1 MTDLEPPEQ
10 QMYILAALFETS
22 GFIWSLVLILF
33 LLLCSAMISASEIA
47 FFSLTPQDL
56 DTLKKDKN
64 PRALA
69 VLEWKDKPKELLS
82 IILIVNNFV
91 NVGIV
96 ILGTFINQQIL
107 DSIYTE
113 EQLKELEL
121 VVFLFQVVLITL
133 VLLLFGEMIPKLYA
147 NRNPLAIAQRMA
159 TPLRIMSKTP
169 PFSLLSKVLM
179 KSTEIINKKTKKID
193 MRLSSTDLE
202 QAVALTKELSDSE
215 EEHKMLEGIVKFGNT
230 EVCQIMNSRVDTV
243 AIDVKLNFKEVYD
256 VIVESGFSRFPVHQ
270 DSFDNIVGI
279 LYVKDLLEHINKPED
294 FNWQNLL
301 RPAFFVPENKKI
313 DDLLKNFQEK
323 KMHMAVVVDEYGG
336 ANGIVTL
343 EDVLEEIV
351 GDITDEFDDDEVVHT
366 KVNDYT
372 FVFEG
377 KTPLLDLYKVMD
389 LDAEEYEDLKG
400 DAESVAGFIIEQSG
414 RIMRKNERLTV
425 NDLTF
430 IVEAADKKRVK
441 LVRVIKNGGKNEN

>member
-1 MTDLEPPEQ
+1 
-10 QMYILAALFETS
+10 
-22 GFIWSLVLILF
+22 
-33 LLLCSAMISASEIA
+33 
-47 FFSLTPQDL
+47 
-56 DTLKKDKN
+56 
-64 PRALA
+64 
-69 VLEWKDKPKELLS
+69 
-82 IILIVNNFV
+82 
-91 NVGIV
+91 
-96 ILGTFINQQIL
+96 
-107 DSIYTE
+107 
-113 EQLKELEL
+113 
-121 VVFLFQVVLITL
+121 
-133 VLLLFGEMIPKLYA
+133 MIPKLYA
-147 NRNPLAIAQRMA
+147 NRNPMPIAQRMA
-159 TPLRIMSKTP
+159 TPLRILSKTP
-169 PFSLLSKVLM
+169 PFSWLSAFLM
-179 KSTEIINKKTKKID
+179 KSTEIINKKTKKKD

-230 EVCQIMNSRVDTV
+230 EVCQIMCSRVDAA

-256 VIVESGFSRFPVHQ
+256 VIVESGFSRFPVYQ
-270 DSFDNIVGI
+270 DSFDNITGI
-279 LYVKDLLEHINKPED
+279 LYVKDLLEHINKAED
-294 FNWQNLL
+294 FNWRNLA

-313 DDLLKNFQEK
+313 DDLLKDFQEK
-323 KMHMAVVVDEYGG
+323 KMHMAIVVDEYGG

-377 KTPLLDLYKVMD
+377 KTSLLDMYKV
-389 LDAEEYEDLKG
+389 LDVDPEAYEDLKG

-425 NDLTF
+425 SDLTF

-441 LVRVIKNGGKNEN
+441 LVRVIKNGTKHEK

>member
-10 QMYILAALFETS
+10 FLIILTS
-22 GFIWSLVLILF
+22 IFDSGAFIWSVILFLF
-33 LLLCSAMISASEIA
+33 LLLCSALISASEIA
-47 FFSLTPQDL
+47 FFSITPQDL
-56 DTLKKDKN
+56 DSLKKDKS
-64 PRALA
+64 PRALM
-69 VLEWKDKPKELLS
+69 VLDWKDKPKELLS

-96 ILGTFINQQIL
+96 ILGAYLTDVLSKALL
-107 DSIYTE
+107 DES
-113 EQLKELEL
+113 LLEHPI
-121 VVFLFQVVLITL
+121 VVFLLQVVLITF

-147 NRNPLAIAQRMA
+147 NRNPMPIAQRMA
-159 TPLRIMSKTP
+159 TPLRILSKTP
-169 PFSLLSKVLM
+169 PFSWLSAFLM

-230 EVCQIMNSRVDTV
+230 EVCQIMCSRVDAV

-256 VIVESGFSRFPVHQ
+256 VIVESGFSRFPVYQ
-270 DSFDNIVGI
+270 DSFDNITGI
-279 LYVKDLLEHINKPED
+279 LYVKDLLEHINKTED
-294 FNWQNLL
+294 FNWRNLA

-313 DDLLKNFQEK
+313 DDLLKDFQEK
-323 KMHMAVVVDEYGG
+323 KMHMAIVVDEYGG

-377 KTPLLDLYKVMD
+377 KTSLLDMYKV
-389 LDAEEYEDLKG
+389 LDVDPEAYEDLKG

-425 NDLTF
+425 SDLTF

-441 LVRVIKNGGKNEN
+441 LVRVIKNGTKHEK

>member
-1 MTDLEPPEQ
+1 MIDSEPPEQ
-10 QMYILAALFETS
+10 FFILLTSMFDSSAFTWSVILF
-22 GFIWSLVLILF
+22 LF
-33 LLLCSAMISASEIA
+33 LLLCSALISASEIA
-47 FFSLTPQDL
+47 FFSITPQDL
-56 DTLKKDKN
+56 DSLKKDKS
-64 PRALA
+64 PRALM
-69 VLEWKDKPKELLS
+69 VLDWKDKPKELLS
-82 IILIVNNFV
+82 IILITNNFV

-96 ILGTFINQQIL
+96 ILGTYLTDVLSKALL
-107 DSIYTE
+107 DES
-113 EQLKELEL
+113 LLEHPI
-121 VVFLFQVVLITL
+121 VVFLLQVVLITL

-147 NRNPLAIAQRMA
+147 NRNPMPIAQRMA
-159 TPLRIMSKTP
+159 TPLRILSKTP
-169 PFSLLSKVLM
+169 PFSWLSAFLM
-179 KSTEIINKKTKKID
+179 KSTEIINKKTKKKD

-230 EVCQIMNSRVDTV
+230 EVCQIMCSRVDAA

-256 VIVESGFSRFPVHQ
+256 VIVESGFSRFPVYQ
-270 DSFDNIVGI
+270 DSFDNITGI
-279 LYVKDLLEHINKPED
+279 LYVKDLLEHINKAED
-294 FNWQNLL
+294 FNWRNLA

-313 DDLLKNFQEK
+313 DDLLKDFQEK
-323 KMHMAVVVDEYGG
+323 KMHMAIVVDEYGG

-377 KTPLLDLYKVMD
+377 KTSLLDMYKV
-389 LDAEEYEDLKG
+389 LDVDPEAYEDLKG
-400 DAESVAGFIIEQSG
+400 DAESVAGCIIEQSG

-425 NDLTF
+425 SDLTF

-441 LVRVIKNGGKNEN
+441 LVRVIKNGTKHEK

>member
-1 MTDLEPPEQ
+1 MIDSEPPEQ
-10 QMYILAALFETS
+10 FFILLTSMFDSSAFTWSVILF
-22 GFIWSLVLILF
+22 LF
-33 LLLCSAMISASEIA
+33 LLLCSALISASEIA

-56 DTLKKDKN
+56 DSLKKDKS
-64 PRALA
+64 PRALM
-69 VLEWKDKPKELLS
+69 VLDWKDKPKELLS

-96 ILGTFINQQIL
+96 ILGAFLTDLMSKSLL
-107 DSIYTE
+107 DES
-113 EQLKELEL
+113 LLEHPI
-121 VVFLFQVVLITL
+121 VVFLLQVVLITL
-133 VLLLFGEMIPKLYA
+133 LLLLFGEMIPKLYA
-147 NRNPLAIAQRMA
+147 NRNPMPIAQRMA
-159 TPLRIMSKTP
+159 TPLRILSKTP
-169 PFSLLSKVLM
+169 PFSWLSSFLM

-230 EVCQIMNSRVDTV
+230 EVCQIMCSRVDAV

-256 VIVESGFSRFPVHQ
+256 VIVESGFSRFPVYQ
-270 DSFDNIVGI
+270 DSFDNITGI

-294 FNWQNLL
+294 FNWRNLA

-313 DDLLKNFQEK
+313 DDLLKDFQEK
-323 KMHMAVVVDEYGG
+323 KMHMAIVVDEYGG

-377 KTPLLDLYKVMD
+377 KTPLLDMYKV
-389 LDAEEYEDLKG
+389 LDVDPEAYEDLKG

-425 NDLTF
+425 SDLTF

-441 LVRVIKNGGKNEN
+441 LVRVIKNGTKHEK

>member
-1 MTDLEPPEQ
+1 MIDSEPPEQ
-10 QMYILAALFETS
+10 FLVILTS
-22 GFIWSLVLILF
+22 MFDTSAFTWSLILFLF
-33 LLLCSAMISASEIA
+33 LLLCSALISASEIA
-47 FFSLTPQDL
+47 FFSLSPQDL
-56 DTLKKDKN
+56 DVLKKDKTS
-64 PRALA
+64 RSQL
-69 VLEWKDKPKELLS
+69 VLEWREKPKELLS

-96 ILGTFINQQIL
+96 ILGAFLTDAMSKAWL
-107 DSIYTE
+107 DESW
-113 EQLKELEL
+113 LEL
-121 VVFLFQVVLITL
+121 PIVVFLLQVVLITL

-147 NRNPLAIAQRMA
+147 NRKSLPIAMNMS
-159 TPLRIMSKTP
+159 TPLRILSKTP
-169 PFSLLSKVLM
+169 PFSWLSGFLM
-179 KSTEIINKKTKKID
+179 KSTEIINKKTKKMD
-193 MRLSSTDLE
+193 MRLSSSDLE

-230 EVCQIMNSRVDTV
+230 EVCQIMCSRVDAV

-256 VIVESGFSRFPVHQ
+256 VIVESGFSRFPVYQ
-270 DSFDNIVGI
+270 DSFDNITGI
-279 LYVKDLLEHINKPED
+279 LYVKDLLEHINKAED
-294 FNWQNLL
+294 FNWRNLA

-313 DDLLKNFQEK
+313 DDLLKDFQEK
-323 KMHMAVVVDEYGG
+323 KMHMAIVVDEYGG

-351 GDITDEFDDDEVVHT
+351 GDITDEFDEDEVVHT

-377 KTPLLDLYKVMD
+377 KTPLLDMYKVMD
-389 LDAEEYEDLKG
+389 IDAEEYEDLKG

-425 NDLTF
+425 HDLTF
-430 IVEAADKKRVK
+430 IVEAADKKRLK
-441 LVRVIKNGGKNEN
+441 LVRVIKNGGKHEK

>member
-10 QMYILAALFETS
+10 FLVIMTSLFETS
-22 GFIWSLVLILF
+22 AFTWSVVLFLF
-33 LLLCSAMISASEIA
+33 LLFCSALISASEIA

-56 DTLKKDKN
+56 DSLKKDKS
-64 PRALA
+64 PRANL

-96 ILGTFINQQIL
+96 ILGAYLTEVMSKAWL
-107 DSIYTE
+107 DESV
-113 EQLKELEL
+113 LEHL
-121 VVFLFQVVLITL
+121 IVVFVLQVVMITL

-147 NRNPLAIAQRMA
+147 NRNPMTIAQRMA
-159 TPLRIMSKTP
+159 TPLRILSKTP
-169 PFSLLSKVLM
+169 PFSWLSAFLM

-441 LVRVIKNGGKNEN
+441 LVRVIKNGGKNEK

>member
-10 QMYILAALFETS
+10 FLIILTSIFDSGAFTWSVILF
-22 GFIWSLVLILF
+22 LF
-33 LLLCSAMISASEIA
+33 LLLCSALISASEIA
-47 FFSLTPQDL
+47 FFSITPQDL
-56 DTLKKDKN
+56 DSLKKDKS
-64 PRALA
+64 PRALM
-69 VLEWKDKPKELLS
+69 VLDWKDKPKELLS

-96 ILGTFINQQIL
+96 ILGAYLTDVLSKALL
-107 DSIYTE
+107 DES
-113 EQLKELEL
+113 LLEHPI
-121 VVFLFQVVLITL
+121 VVFLLQVVLITL

-147 NRNPLAIAQRMA
+147 NRNPMPIAQRMA
-159 TPLRIMSKTP
+159 TPLRILSKTP
-169 PFSLLSKVLM
+169 PFSWLSAFLM

-230 EVCQIMNSRVDTV
+230 EVCQIMCSRVDAV

-256 VIVESGFSRFPVHQ
+256 VIVESGFSRFPVYQ
-270 DSFDNIVGI
+270 DSFDNITGI
-279 LYVKDLLEHINKPED
+279 LYVKDLLVHINKTED
-294 FNWQNLL
+294 FNWRNLA

-313 DDLLKNFQEK
+313 DDLLKDFQEK
-323 KMHMAVVVDEYGG
+323 KMHMAIVVDEYGG

-377 KTPLLDLYKVMD
+377 KTSLLDMYKV
-389 LDAEEYEDLKG
+389 LDVDPEAYEDLKG

-425 NDLTF
+425 SDLTF

-441 LVRVIKNGGKNEN
+441 LVRVIKNGTKHEK

>member
-1 MTDLEPPEQ
+1 M
-10 QMYILAALFETS
+10 
-22 GFIWSLVLILF
+22 VL
-33 LLLCSAMISASEIA
+33 
-47 FFSLTPQDL
+47 D
-56 DTLKKDKN
+56 
-64 PRALA
+64 
-69 VLEWKDKPKELLS
+69 WKDKPKELLS
-82 IILIVNNFV
+82 IILITNNFV

-96 ILGTFINQQIL
+96 ILGTYLTDVLSKALL
-107 DSIYTE
+107 DES
-113 EQLKELEL
+113 LLEHPI
-121 VVFLFQVVLITL
+121 VVFLLQVVLITL

-147 NRNPLAIAQRMA
+147 NRNPMPIAQRMA
-159 TPLRIMSKTP
+159 TPLRILSKTP
-169 PFSLLSKVLM
+169 PFSWLSAFLM
-179 KSTEIINKKTKKID
+179 KSTEIINKKTKKKD

-230 EVCQIMNSRVDTV
+230 EVCQIMCSRVDAA

-256 VIVESGFSRFPVHQ
+256 VIVESGFSRFPVYQ
-270 DSFDNIVGI
+270 DSFDNITGI
-279 LYVKDLLEHINKPED
+279 LYVKDLLEHINKAED
-294 FNWQNLL
+294 FNWRNLA

-313 DDLLKNFQEK
+313 DDLLKDFQEK
-323 KMHMAVVVDEYGG
+323 KMHMAIVVDEYGG

-377 KTPLLDLYKVMD
+377 KTSLLDMYKV
-389 LDAEEYEDLKG
+389 LDVDPEAYEDLKG

-425 NDLTF
+425 SDLTF

-441 LVRVIKNGGKNEN
+441 LVRVIKNGTKHEK

>member
-10 QMYILAALFETS
+10 FLIILTSTFESSAFT
-22 GFIWSLVLILF
+22 WSVVLCFF
-33 LLLCSAMISASEIA
+33 LLLCSALISASEIA
-47 FFSLTPQDL
+47 FFSLSPQDL
-56 DTLKKDKN
+56 DTLKKDKSS
-64 PRALA
+64 RSQL
-69 VLEWKDKPKELLS
+69 VLEWKEKPKELLS

-96 ILGTFINQQIL
+96 ILGAYLTGEMSKYLL
-107 DSIYTE
+107 DES
-113 EQLKELEL
+113 LLEHPL
-121 VVFLFQVVLITL
+121 IVFVIQVVLITL

-147 NRNPLAIAQRMA
+147 NRNPLSIAQRMSA
-159 TPLRIMSKTP
+159 PLRIMSKTP
-169 PFSLLSKVLM
+169 PFSWLSAVLM
-179 KSTEIINKKTKKID
+179 RSTDIINKRTKKMD

-202 QAVALTKELSDSE
+202 QAVALTKELSDSD

-230 EVCQIMNSRVDTV
+230 EVCQIMCSRMDAM
-243 AIDVKLNFKEVYD
+243 AIDVKMNFKEVYD
-256 VIVESGFSRFPVHQ
+256 VIVESGFSRFPVYQ
-270 DSFDNIVGI
+270 ESFDNIVGI

-294 FNWQNLL
+294 FNWRNLL

-323 KMHMAVVVDEYGG
+323 KMHMAIVVDEYGG

-351 GDITDEFDDDEVVHT
+351 GDITDEFDEDEVVHT

-377 KTPLLDLYKVMD
+377 KTPLLDMYKVMD
-389 LDAEEYEDLKG
+389 IAAEEYEDLKG

-425 NDLTF
+425 HDLTF

-441 LVRVIKNGGKNEN
+441 LVRVIKNGTKHEK

>member
-1 MTDLEPPEQ
+1 MIDLDPPEQ
-10 QMYILAALFETS
+10 FITILASVFEASAFNWSMFLF
-22 GFIWSLVLILF
+22 FF
-33 LLLCSAMISASEIA
+33 LLLGSALISASEIA
-47 FFSLTPQDL
+47 FFSLSPQDL
-56 DTLKKDKN
+56 DVLKKDKSSG
-64 PRALA
+64 AQS
-69 VLEWKDKPKELLS
+69 VLEWKEKPKELLS
-82 IILIVNNFV
+82 IILILNNFV

-96 ILGTFINQQIL
+96 ILGAFLTDEMAKTLL
-107 DSIYTE
+107 DES
-113 EQLKELEL
+113 LLEHPV
-121 VVFLFQVVLITL
+121 VVFLLQVVLITL

-147 NRNPLAIAQRMA
+147 NRNPLAIAQRMS
-159 TPLRIMSKTP
+159 TPLRILSKTP
-169 PFSLLSKVLM
+169 PFSWLSDVLM
-179 KSTEIINKKTKKID
+179 KSTDIINKRTKKMD

-230 EVCQIMNSRVDTV
+230 EVCQIMCSRMDAV
-243 AIDVKLNFKEVYD
+243 AVDVKMNFTEVYE
-256 VIVESGFSRFPVHQ
+256 VIVESGFSRFPVYQ
-270 DSFDNIVGI
+270 ESFDNIVGI

-294 FNWQNLL
+294 FNWRNLL

-313 DDLLKNFQEK
+313 DDLLKDFQEK
-323 KMHMAVVVDEYGG
+323 KMHMAIVVDEYGG

-351 GDITDEFDDDEVVHT
+351 GDITDEFDEDEVVHT

-377 KTPLLDLYKVMD
+377 KTPLLDMYKVMEI
-389 LDAEEYEDLKG
+389 DAEEYEDLKG

-425 NDLTF
+425 HDLTF

-441 LVRVIKNGGKNEN
+441 LVRVIKNGGKHEK

>member
-1 MTDLEPPEQ
+1 MIDSEPPEQ
-10 QMYILAALFETS
+10 FFILLTSMFDSSAFTWSVILF
-22 GFIWSLVLILF
+22 LF
-33 LLLCSAMISASEIA
+33 LLLCSALISASEIA
-47 FFSLTPQDL
+47 FFSITPQDL
-56 DTLKKDKN
+56 DSLKKDKS
-64 PRALA
+64 PRALM
-69 VLEWKDKPKELLS
+69 VLDWKDKPKELLS
-82 IILIVNNFV
+82 IILITNNFV

-96 ILGTFINQQIL
+96 ILGTYLTDVLSKALL
-107 DSIYTE
+107 DES
-113 EQLKELEL
+113 LLEHPI
-121 VVFLFQVVLITL
+121 VVFLLQVVLITL

-147 NRNPLAIAQRMA
+147 NRNPMPIAQRMA
-159 TPLRIMSKTP
+159 TPLRILSKTP
-169 PFSLLSKVLM
+169 PFSWLSAFLM

-230 EVCQIMNSRVDTV
+230 EVCQIMCSRVDAV

-256 VIVESGFSRFPVHQ
+256 LIVESGFSRFPVYQ
-270 DSFDNIVGI
+270 DSFDNITGI
-279 LYVKDLLEHINKPED
+279 LYVKDLLEHINKTED
-294 FNWQNLL
+294 FNWRNLA

-313 DDLLKNFQEK
+313 DDLLKDFQEK
-323 KMHMAVVVDEYGG
+323 KMHMAIVVDEYGG

-377 KTPLLDLYKVMD
+377 KTSLLDMYKV
-389 LDAEEYEDLKG
+389 LDVDPEAYEDLKG

-425 NDLTF
+425 SDLTF

-441 LVRVIKNGGKNEN
+441 LVRVIKNGTKHEK

>member
-1 MTDLEPPEQ
+1 MIDSEPPEQ
-10 QMYILAALFETS
+10 FFILLTSMFDSSAFTWSVILF
-22 GFIWSLVLILF
+22 LF
-33 LLLCSAMISASEIA
+33 LLLCSALISASEIA

-56 DTLKKDKN
+56 DSLKKDKS
-64 PRALA
+64 PRALM

-96 ILGTFINQQIL
+96 ILGAFLTDVMSKSLL
-107 DSIYTE
+107 DESV
-113 EQLKELEL
+113 LAHPV
-121 VVFLFQVVLITL
+121 VVFLLQVVLITL

-147 NRNPLAIAQRMA
+147 NRNPMTIAQRMA
-159 TPLRIMSKTP
+159 TPLRILSKTP
-169 PFSLLSKVLM
+169 PFSWLSAFLM
-179 KSTEIINKKTKKID
+179 KSTEIINKKTKKKD

-230 EVCQIMNSRVDTV
+230 EVCQIMCSRVDAV

-256 VIVESGFSRFPVHQ
+256 VIVESGFSRFPVYQ
-270 DSFDNIVGI
+270 DSFDNITGI

-294 FNWQNLL
+294 FNWRNLA

-313 DDLLKNFQEK
+313 DDLLKDFQEK
-323 KMHMAVVVDEYGG
+323 KMHMAIVVDEYGG

-377 KTPLLDLYKVMD
+377 KTPLLDMYKV
-389 LDAEEYEDLKG
+389 LDVDPEAYEDLKG

-425 NDLTF
+425 SDLTF

-441 LVRVIKNGGKNEN
+441 LVRVIKNGTKHEK

>member
-1 MTDLEPPEQ
+1 MIDSEPPEQ
-10 QMYILAALFETS
+10 FFILLTSMFDSGAFTWSVILF
-22 GFIWSLVLILF
+22 LF
-33 LLLCSAMISASEIA
+33 LLLCSALISASEIA
-47 FFSLTPQDL
+47 FFSITPQDL
-56 DTLKKDKN
+56 DSLKKDKS
-64 PRALA
+64 PRALM
-69 VLEWKDKPKELLS
+69 VLDWKDKPKELLS

-96 ILGTFINQQIL
+96 ILGAYLTDVLSKALL
-107 DSIYTE
+107 DES
-113 EQLKELEL
+113 LLEHPI
-121 VVFLFQVVLITL
+121 VVFLLQVVLITL

-147 NRNPLAIAQRMA
+147 NRNPMPIAQRMA
-159 TPLRIMSKTP
+159 TPLRILSKTP
-169 PFSLLSKVLM
+169 PFSWLSAFLM

-230 EVCQIMNSRVDTV
+230 EVCQIMCSRVDAV

-256 VIVESGFSRFPVHQ
+256 LIVESGFSRFPVYQ
-270 DSFDNIVGI
+270 DSFDNITGI
-279 LYVKDLLEHINKPED
+279 LYVKDLLEHINKTED
-294 FNWQNLL
+294 FNWRNLA

-313 DDLLKNFQEK
+313 DDLLKDFQEK
-323 KMHMAVVVDEYGG
+323 KMHMAIVVDEYGG

-377 KTPLLDLYKVMD
+377 KTSLLDMYKV
-389 LDAEEYEDLKG
+389 LDVDPEAYEDLKG

-425 NDLTF
+425 SDLTF

-441 LVRVIKNGGKNEN
+441 LVRVIKNGTKHEK

>member
-10 QMYILAALFETS
+10 FLIILTSIFDSGAFTWSVILF
-22 GFIWSLVLILF
+22 LF
-33 LLLCSAMISASEIA
+33 LLLCSALISASEIA
-47 FFSLTPQDL
+47 FFSITPQDL
-56 DTLKKDKN
+56 DSLKKDKS
-64 PRALA
+64 PRALM
-69 VLEWKDKPKELLS
+69 VLDWKDKPKELLS

-96 ILGTFINQQIL
+96 ILGAYLTDVLSKALL
-107 DSIYTE
+107 DES
-113 EQLKELEL
+113 LLEHPII
-121 VVFLFQVVLITL
+121 VFLLQVVLITL

-147 NRNPLAIAQRMA
+147 NRNPMPIAQRMA
-159 TPLRIMSKTP
+159 TPLRILSKTP
-169 PFSLLSKVLM
+169 PFSWLSAFLM
-179 KSTEIINKKTKKID
+179 KSTEIINKKTKKKD

-230 EVCQIMNSRVDTV
+230 EVCQIMCSRVDAV

-256 VIVESGFSRFPVHQ
+256 VIVESGFSRFPVYQ
-270 DSFDNIVGI
+270 DSFDNITGI
-279 LYVKDLLEHINKPED
+279 LYVKDLLEHINKAED
-294 FNWQNLL
+294 FNWRNLA

-313 DDLLKNFQEK
+313 DDLLKDFQEK
-323 KMHMAVVVDEYGG
+323 KMHMAIVVDEYGG

-377 KTPLLDLYKVMD
+377 KTSLLDMYKV
-389 LDAEEYEDLKG
+389 LDVDPEAYEDLKG

-425 NDLTF
+425 SDLTF

-441 LVRVIKNGGKNEN
+441 LVRVIKNGTKHEK

>member
-10 QMYILAALFETS
+10 FLIILTS
-22 GFIWSLVLILF
+22 IFDSGAFTWSVILF
-33 LLLCSAMISASEIA
+33 LFLVLCSALISASEIA
-47 FFSLTPQDL
+47 FFSITPQDL
-56 DTLKKDKN
+56 DSLKKDKS
-64 PRALA
+64 PRALM
-69 VLEWKDKPKELLS
+69 VLDWKDKPKELLS

-96 ILGTFINQQIL
+96 ILGAYLTDVLSKALL
-107 DSIYTE
+107 DES
-113 EQLKELEL
+113 LLEHPI
-121 VVFLFQVVLITL
+121 VVFLLQVVLITL

-147 NRNPLAIAQRMA
+147 NRNPMPIAQRMA
-159 TPLRIMSKTP
+159 TPLRILSKTP
-169 PFSLLSKVLM
+169 PFSWLSAFLM

-230 EVCQIMNSRVDTV
+230 EVCQIMCSRVDAV

-256 VIVESGFSRFPVHQ
+256 VIVESGFSRFPVYQ
-270 DSFDNIVGI
+270 DSFDNITGI
-279 LYVKDLLEHINKPED
+279 LYVKDLLEHINKTED
-294 FNWQNLL
+294 FNWRNLA

-313 DDLLKNFQEK
+313 DDLLKDFQEK
-323 KMHMAVVVDEYGG
+323 KMHMAIVVDEYGG

-377 KTPLLDLYKVMD
+377 KTSLLDMYKV
-389 LDAEEYEDLKG
+389 LDVDPEAYEDLKG

-425 NDLTF
+425 SDLTF

-441 LVRVIKNGGKNEN
+441 LVRVIKNGTKHEK